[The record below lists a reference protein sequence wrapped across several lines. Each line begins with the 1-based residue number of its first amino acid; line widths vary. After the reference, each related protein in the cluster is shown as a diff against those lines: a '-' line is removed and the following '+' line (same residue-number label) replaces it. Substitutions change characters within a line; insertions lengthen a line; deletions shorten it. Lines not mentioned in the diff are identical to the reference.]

1 MKDYS
6 KPKQDGIATV
16 LIVILIGISLTAAT
30 LGTVR
35 FVGSAQEKN
44 MAFHARTMAQAQAWG
59 AADLISDYLAWVADP
74 EEPDRWEAFDTLLPS
89 SPNETVD
96 INLEGMEGVSARI
109 VRPPVRGYSWALEVE
124 IESRV
129 REGTRAEAT
138 ESLGLM
144 FQVIPPGT
152 CDDED
157 EDEVRGVIHFNKNL
171 NLGGSITVQGISGQ
185 PYEINVKGDVT
196 TGGNSITGVNTIN
209 STGSIQLGSGSSFDT
224 LRANGDVQ
232 LTGSVSGQQ
241 NIQARGNVCVTGGAS
256 ARGVVK
262 ANGTVIGDGSASFG
276 AVSAIGVSDN
286 TGTQRCGT
294 LVNDAYGAPFAVDL
308 RGNSRA
314 DSVLAKG
321 SVRISSGSIGLSGST
336 ADALR
341 AEKDLSDTNWGGTEY
356 GEIGGVLRISSSN
369 PAIATWVRVTPG
381 LTVTIAPVE
390 PISINTESFNARE
403 LEELANYAFKIVN
416 GYKHVT
422 VRRVNG
428 LADGEYF
435 LFDGTGPYRDYLC
448 PLASRAANSTSGTP
462 RCALSAATLK
472 TICKG
477 YSAYNSCFSYNSGS
491 SRWTIAGNGMAPGVA
506 WFEGNLEV
514 SNGVYFNTFVST
526 SNITT
531 GGSLNLYAPNFAGY
545 NGQVGNIVYSRDDQN
560 RVSGICSNQSF
571 PGLYPLQFC
580 TDDAYE
586 SNVNGGIGNFAFMA
600 GSCGNAE
607 CSPYVG
613 GNVTLGSSNNI
624 RGNIKAGNQF
634 VSGGSTILRGYST
647 ALGLGSVVQ
656 NQMGGSTTVNLR
668 DLPATFT
675 PEARGPSTDGD
686 GDGDGGGG
694 GGGGGG
700 GCPSDPVSVLWSR
713 YL

>member
-1 MKDYS
+1 MNARRTRTDPRS
-6 KPKQDGIATV
+6 PRRQRGIAA
-16 LIVILIGISLTAAT
+16 ILIILLTGLSLSAAV
-30 LGTVR
+30 LGVMSRMNSTQEQSVAL
-35 FVGSAQEKN
+35 SAQ
-44 MAFHARTMAQAQAWG
+44 TQAQIKTWIG
-59 AADLISDYLAWVADP
+59 AKILNEYLVSLDTDDPIPNHETDLN
-74 EEPDRWEAFDTLLPS
+74 PDGVTGLTVSLDSVESEGQTQQFFFD
-89 SPNETVD
+89 VV
-96 INLEGMEGVSARI
+96 GVGA
-109 VRPPVRGYSWALEVE
+109 
-124 IESRV
+124 
-129 REGTRAEAT
+129 EGTRAEARSRLRVVY
-138 ESLGLM
+138 ERILPS
-144 FQVIPPGT
+144 PPGT
-152 CDDED
+152 CDDETP
-157 EDEVRGVIHFNKNL
+157 DEVRGVIHFNRNL
-171 NLGGSITVQGISGQ
+171 NLSGSIAVQGISGQ

-256 ARGVVK
+256 ANGVVK
-262 ANGTVIGDGSASFG
+262 ANGTVIGDGSASYG

-286 TGTQRCGT
+286 AGTQRCGT

-321 SVRISSGSIGLSGST
+321 SVRINSGSIGLSGST

-341 AEKDLSDTNWGGTEY
+341 AEKDLRDTNWGGTEY
-356 GEIGGVLRISSSN
+356 GQIGGVLRISGSN

-390 PISINTESFNARE
+390 PISIDTDEFDARDI
-403 LEELANYAFKIVN
+403 EELANYAFKIVN
-416 GYKHVT
+416 GYKQVR

-428 LADGEYF
+428 LADGDYF
-435 LFDGTGPYRDYLC
+435 LFDDTWQYKDYLC
-448 PLASRAANSTSGTP
+448 PVASRAANSTSGTP
-462 RCALSAATLK
+462 RCTTSAASLK

-477 YSAYNSCFSYNSGS
+477 YSASNTCFSYNSGS
-491 SRWTIAGNGMAPGVA
+491 SKWTIAGNGMAPGVA

-531 GGSLNLYAPNFAGY
+531 GGSLNVYAPNFAGY
-545 NGQVGNIVYSRDDQN
+545 SGQVGDIVYSRDDQG
-560 RVSGICSNQSF
+560 RVSGICDNESF
-571 PGLYPLQFC
+571 PGVYPLQFC
-580 TDDAYE
+580 TGGSYQPD
-586 SNVNGGIGNFAFMA
+586 VNSGIGNFAFMA

-607 CSPYVG
+607 CNPYVG

-624 RGNIKAGNQF
+624 RGNVKAGNQF
-634 VSGGSTILRGYST
+634 VSGGSTTLRGYST
-647 ALGLGSVVQ
+647 ALGLGTTVQ
-656 NQMGGSTTVNLR
+656 NQMAGSTTINLR

-675 PEARGPSTDGD
+675 PQVSGPAT
-686 GDGDGGGG
+686 GGGG

-700 GCPSDPVSVLWSR
+700 EECPEDPPTEPVVSILWSR